1 MHLVQRCQSFLIIML
16 LAAVC
21 SLQSAPLVQARFSWG
36 PLDSNDSD
44 SPQTSIE
51 PLLVIPGLAVAPG
64 TGSILVRTTEGVGAT
79 VHAFGLVPGNAYTL
93 WVVVFNNPKKCAT
106 DPCTPADLSNPDVQG
121 VLLSGTGQIAGEDGT
136 ADFGVF
142 RAVGDP
148 SGKEGGT
155 AEALEKPFKAQ
166 IHLAVRSHGPASAD
180 PAVLHDQLTMFNGGC
195 APTCMTVQ
203 FAPHQP

>member
-1 MHLVQRCQSFLIIML
+1 MTRIHYGKWFATMTLLTGALLVQG
-16 LAAVC
+16 AHPA
-21 SLQSAPLVQARFSWG
+21 QA
-36 PLDSNDSD
+36 D
-44 SPQTSIE
+44 SPKTSIE
-51 PLLVIPGLAVAPG
+51 PLLMIPSGAVAPG
-64 TGSILVRTTEGVGAT
+64 TGSILVRTNEGVGAT
-79 VHAFGLVPGNAYTL
+79 VHTFGLVPGNAYTL

-106 DPCTPADLSNPDVQG
+106 TPCTPADLSNPDVGG

-136 ADFGVF
+136 ADFGTF

-148 SGKEGGT
+148 SGKEEGT

-195 APTCMTVQ
+195 SPTCMTVQ
-203 FAPHQP
+203 FAPHEP